1 MLIATFGPSSAFS
14 HWCVNALNTISSI
27 VLGEFDYVS
36 VSTIQDFKIAL
47 ASRKS
52 RHVHLYTNF
61 PDRGLIEA
69 FQKSHIPFLAIVED
83 PDDVTGF
90 LMRDLSC
97 SWVHALRLTNLSFAT
112 TVELY
117 TSPAALRLSRSN
129 RLTLGRFVEQVINHL
144 GLEIDQQQFD
154 NILENFLPGGGPT
167 SLVED
172 AILQQIP
179 NAMPIGHKP
188 DLPDFEQSIIKR
200 FHSGVRYDNNGRIP
214 QVFSWPSELF
224 FGHEG
229 VDHLLRQP
237 IEMLGP
243 ARFLVYGPYLHLPA
257 GSWEITLNLEV
268 TENLS
273 GNWID
278 VDVINGTV
286 LHLESFKL
294 PASGRMA
301 LILKFSISESRV
313 PVDIRIFQRQ
323 GAIEGKLQI
332 GDIVIRS
339 LAEETEPVS

>member
-1 MLIATFGPSSAFS
+1 MLIATFGPSSAFT

-52 RHVHLYTNF
+52 KHVHLYTNF

-83 PDDVTGF
+83 PDDITGF

-97 SWVHALRLTNLSFAT
+97 SWMHALRLTNLSFAT
-112 TVELY
+112 IADLCS
-117 TSPAALRLSRSN
+117 SPTALRLSRSN

-144 GLEIDQQQFD
+144 GLEVDQEQFD
-154 NILENFLPGGGPT
+154 NILERFLPGGGAM
-167 SLVED
+167 SHVED
-172 AILQQIP
+172 ALLRQIP
-179 NAMPIGHKP
+179 SAMPIGHKP
-188 DLPDFEQSIIKR
+188 DLPDLEQSIIKLL
-200 FHSGVRYDNNGRIP
+200 HSGMRYDNDGKIP
-214 QVFSWPSELF
+214 QTFRWPSELLI
-224 FGHEG
+224 GHEG
-229 VDHLLRQP
+229 VDHVLRQP

-257 GSWEITLNLEV
+257 GDWEITLPLEI

-278 VDVINGTV
+278 VDVINEIV
-286 LHLESFKL
+286 LHAESFKL
-294 PASGRMA
+294 PVSGRMA

-313 PVDIRIFQRQ
+313 PVNIRIFQRQ

-332 GDIVIRS
+332 GDILIRN
-339 LAEETEPVS
+339 LADETAPF